1 MNKIKKIFIVFPI
14 IVTAFFLTS
23 VRFQNSN
30 DNLPQSDSTTVRISI
45 VGDLMCHTPEM
56 EFAKAGRDSFN
67 FRPMFDSVKK
77 YFSASDL
84 TFGNL
89 ETTISGK
96 EKKYSG
102 YPLFNSPDALL
113 SAIKDAGF
121 NVLFTANNHTLDR
134 GTQGILRTL
143 NKIHENG
150 MSSMGTYKSEQD
162 RDSIR
167 IFDVKGIK
175 IAVLAYTYGLNG
187 NYLPPDKKFMVSII
201 DTSLIR
207 KNIESARRKS
217 ADIIMVYFHFGEEYR
232 RKPNSYQKEI
242 SAYAKKCG
250 ADIIVGSHPH
260 VIQPIEF
267 FPIAANKNSE
277 RLIAYSL
284 GNFISN
290 QRWRYSD
297 AGVILNIEIAKS
309 ESTGETRISNVT
321 FVPTWVFKGKVGEK
335 NEFIVLPS
343 DTSKNPIPAYVSK
356 SDRAKLIQSCNDVHE
371 TFRAIAYRFP
381 KVLNESKK

>member
-1 MNKIKKIFIVFPI
+1 MKKLLIVF
-14 IVTAFFLTS
+14 VFLVVSFFFLS
-23 VRFQNSN
+23 INSQNSVLDSAQN
-30 DNLPQSDSTTVRISI
+30 DSTTVRISI

-56 EFAKAGRDSFN
+56 EFAKAGRDSFD
-67 FRPMFDSVKK
+67 FKPMFDSVKK

-102 YPLFNSPDALL
+102 YPLFNSPDAFLT
-113 SAIKDAGF
+113 AIKDAGF

-143 NKIHENG
+143 HKIHENG
-150 MSSMGTYKSEQD
+150 MSAVGTYHSEQD

-167 IFDVKGIK
+167 IFSVKGIK

-187 NYLPPDKKFMVSII
+187 NYLPPNKKFMVSII

-207 KNIESARRKS
+207 KNIASARKKS
-217 ADIIMVYFHFGEEYR
+217 ADIVMVYFHFGEEYQ
-232 RKPNSYQKEI
+232 RKPNSYQKRI
-242 SAYAKKCG
+242 TAYTEKYG
-250 ADIIVGSHPH
+250 VDIIIGSHPH

-267 FPIAANKNSE
+267 FPIAANKDSE
-277 RLIAYSL
+277 GLIAYSL

-297 AGVILNIEIAKS
+297 SGVILNIEIAKS
-309 ESTGETRISNVT
+309 KSTGETRISNVT
-321 FVPTWVFKGKVGEK
+321 FVPTWVFKGKVGERNK
-335 NEFIVLPS
+335 FIVLPS
-343 DTSKNPIPAYVSK
+343 DTSKNPIPAYLSK
-356 SDRAKLIQSCNDVHE
+356 SDRAKLIQSCDDVRE
-371 TFRAIAYRFP
+371 TFQAVTYHFQ
-381 KVLNESKK
+381 KVLNERNK

>member
-1 MNKIKKIFIVFPI
+1 
-14 IVTAFFLTS
+14 
-23 VRFQNSN
+23 
-30 DNLPQSDSTTVRISI
+30 
-45 VGDLMCHTPEM
+45 MCHTPEM
-56 EFAKAGRDSFN
+56 EFAKAGRDSFD

-102 YPLFNSPDALL
+102 YPLFNSPDSFL

-150 MSSMGTYKSEQD
+150 MSSIGTYKSEQD
-162 RDSIR
+162 RDSIK
-167 IFDVKGIK
+167 IFSVKGIK

-187 NYLPPDKKFMVSII
+187 NYLPPNKKFMVSLI

-207 KNIESARRKS
+207 KNIESARRENS
-217 ADIIMVYFHFGEEYR
+217 DIVLVYFHFGEEYR

-242 SAYAKKCG
+242 AAYAEKCG

-267 FPIAANKNSE
+267 FPISANKNSE
-277 RLIAYSL
+277 GLIAYSL

-309 ESTGETRISNVT
+309 KSTGETRLSNVT

-343 DTSKNPIPAYVSK
+343 DTTKNPIPTYVSK
-356 SDRAKLIQSCNDVHE
+356 SDRAKLIQSCNDVRE
-371 TFRAIAYRFP
+371 TFRAVTSHFQ
-381 KVLNESKK
+381 KDLNESYK